1 MKPGDFPVAGEL
13 RAASRLKRKTAGKTP
28 SRFMGKAATAQFQN
42 VWIWPGRGTPRR
54 SYFSVVW
61 PERAGGGLVPRVL
74 RTLNLWRVLCKYP
87 RGLVKTLW
95 SGSYY
100 LWSSSQPAHTASN
113 FAGERVTLVLLR
125 PLSSSHLEAKN
136 ENGREKLPAVCWG
149 SAVTALSRDVWIWPS
164 QSPDKATLV
173 RPYSPSS
180 RKTRSR
186 SLPAC
191 RCSFRNRCQSLTQR
205 NTFPPG

>member
-1 MKPGDFPVAGEL
+1 
-13 RAASRLKRKTAGKTP
+13 
-28 SRFMGKAATAQFQN
+28 MGKAATAQFQN
-42 VWIWPGRGTPRR
+42 VWIWPGRRTPRR

-61 PERAGGGLVPRVL
+61 RLSAGGGLAPRVL

-87 RGLVKTLW
+87 RGLSQKHYGPEATTYRVVP
-95 SGSYY
+95 
-100 LWSSSQPAHTASN
+100 QPAHTVSN
-113 FAGERVTLVLLR
+113 FAGGRVTLVLLR
-125 PLSSSHLEAKN
+125 LFFWPPSFGHLEAKN

-186 SLPAC
+186 SLLAC
-191 RCSFRNRCQSLTQR
+191 RGRIRNRCQAFSQR
-205 NTFPPG
+205 STSPPG